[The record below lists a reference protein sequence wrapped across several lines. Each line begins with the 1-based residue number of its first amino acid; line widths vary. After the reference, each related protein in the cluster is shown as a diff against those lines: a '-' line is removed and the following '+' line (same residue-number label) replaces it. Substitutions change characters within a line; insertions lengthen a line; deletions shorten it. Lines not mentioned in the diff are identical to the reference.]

1 MRSSRKYQE
10 ALRWRTLALESDR
23 SQFPSWH
30 CCGPSCIQLSKLL
43 ASLSL
48 NFPPF
53 KMTSW
58 YFTPLPYWEAYLASQ
73 QLQHMGSVAVVHEL
87 CCSMLHGILSD
98 QGSNLCPLHWQA
110 DPHPLGHQGNPSGCI
125 LKAGPL
131 ALLTPPR
138 LPGHLH
144 ATPTALLTPLML
156 MSSIVISSVTNY
168 HEFGGLKQHLFIL
181 L

>member
-1 MRSSRKYQE
+1 
-10 ALRWRTLALESDR
+10 
-23 SQFPSWH
+23 
-30 CCGPSCIQLSKLL
+30 
-43 ASLSL
+43 
-48 NFPPF
+48 
-53 KMTSW
+53 
-58 YFTPLPYWEAYLASQ
+58 
-73 QLQHMGSVAVVHEL
+73 MGSVAVVHEL

-110 DPHPLGHQGNPSGCI
+110 DPHPLGHQGNPFGCI

-138 LPGHLH
+138 LPGNLH

-168 HEFGGLKQHLFIL
+168 HKFGGLKQDKLIIL
-181 L
+181 QFWRPKMCLIGLKSRAVFLLVNLVGNPLPLAFSSFKKPVSHMAWFMALSSIF